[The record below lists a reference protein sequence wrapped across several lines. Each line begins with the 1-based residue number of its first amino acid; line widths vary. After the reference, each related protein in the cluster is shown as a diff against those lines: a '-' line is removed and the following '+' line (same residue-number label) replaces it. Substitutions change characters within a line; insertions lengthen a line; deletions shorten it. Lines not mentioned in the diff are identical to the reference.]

1 MEEGGESATRRK
13 NGARDAEQ
21 KYDHP
26 MSSRDVVHRNS
37 QGRPGYENLLEAQV
51 RKKSDYTRLSSNQEG
66 KTTEGKTQPE
76 ENVFVS
82 TSHYTHALDL
92 LTRGKVIIVTGPPGS
107 GKTTLGRALLRHY
120 EKEGYIPLVLRHP
133 DDFKCEP
140 VKSAIL
146 LDGAFGEVTVDQWS
160 YQGWASVM
168 ESFTTL
174 IRDGQNVIIITMY
187 SHIMKQME
195 KLPKTRNFFKDI
207 PLLDLGSAKP
217 LTVQEKSEMIRKHTE
232 ASKRYASDDE
242 ISDII
247 ACDKTGPFFPW
258 CCREY
263 ARSEGKHSST
273 YVTFKTGPI
282 GYEIFS
288 SMLSLAY
295 VSFFCKV
302 LRDPNSQ
309 AGLLQ
314 LFALTME
321 GGFPVDYHIDEVQ
334 EELNNLELGAE
345 HEQVSEMHRLNVLF
359 RGSLLDAGGI
369 DFSSRDIYEAFGFA
383 LFETGQVELLLR
395 VCDVQ
400 FLVQHVHIQALETTG
415 PALILTPRSSGY
427 FTFVFRVMKE
437 IVGGNCVQISQHPA
451 MHQAPFLADVERFL
465 RGRGLVQTAFATSDP
480 RYGMPL
486 LYWSAWTGPS
496 VLTLWCLKTPG
507 NYEAQKSPRTETGPQ
522 RMHTAKP
529 APAGGEGTPDWCEED
544 EQYDVLVPDWV
555 QRRTSTRSTK
565 SGSSVRRSRLPV
577 PPANSPP
584 TRAPSSQALLLRRM
598 FLACCL
604 LGEKVDT
611 PRVAQTLELLCQDEA
626 LRDDSMSR
634 VELPI
639 PSEEDLLNDAIVAK
653 CQHVRSKAP
662 VLYLGLAGPNASV
675 RIKSSSRVSIPTSI
689 VKVEMNLAKDHV
701 LIKP

>member
-1 MEEGGESATRRK
+1 MMMMMMQRK
-13 NGARDAEQ
+13 A
-21 KYDHP
+21 
-26 MSSRDVVHRNS
+26 
-37 QGRPGYENLLEAQV
+37 
-51 RKKSDYTRLSSNQEG
+51 G
-66 KTTEGKTQPE
+66 K
-76 ENVFVS
+76 
-82 TSHYTHALDL
+82 L
-92 LTRGKVIIVTGPPGS
+92 
-107 GKTTLGRALLRHY
+107 
-120 EKEGYIPLVLRHP
+120 
-133 DDFKCEP
+133 
-140 VKSAIL
+140 
-146 LDGAFGEVTVDQWS
+146 
-160 YQGWASVM
+160 
-168 ESFTTL
+168 
-174 IRDGQNVIIITMY
+174 
-187 SHIMKQME
+187 
-195 KLPKTRNFFKDI
+195 LPKTRNFFKDI

-701 LIKP
+701 LIKPEGCCRWYTLLRLLSMCHVNELNRDGYTLMHTAAFNGELSVLWFLAINGGDLMATTSRGNTPLTKAIDKNQVKVAAFILQHGCQGRKPNAQDLTNLCGGRSVGDLLRGAVVCRRAEMLRLLLRHGADPNARDSKGRSLLNIARAIHDNHEVIRALAEHGAK